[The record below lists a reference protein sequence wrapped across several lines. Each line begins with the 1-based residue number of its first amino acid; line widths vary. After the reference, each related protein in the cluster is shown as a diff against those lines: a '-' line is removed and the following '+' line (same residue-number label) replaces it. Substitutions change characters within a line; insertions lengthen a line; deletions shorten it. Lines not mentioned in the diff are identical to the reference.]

1 MLAIRR
7 FVAAVLCASAWLSSA
22 AVAQSTETVVSLT
35 PAQIEALG
43 LQTAVA
49 TSDGANAAAR
59 YPAMVVVPSGQQ
71 RVVAAPA
78 PGLVEALN
86 VSVGDSVRAGQPI
99 GLLRS
104 AQAQELQRDVLTTAS
119 QAALA
124 GSVAKRDEQ
133 LYKEGLISLSRLEA
147 SRAQARQAQ
156 FQQQERKS
164 ALTQIGASVKSGG
177 AVALVAPIDGVVL
190 ERPVVVGQRVEQ
202 TAPLFRIAR
211 LSPLWL
217 EMQVPARE
225 APSVRI
231 GDPVHLAAGAAS
243 GRVILVGQMV
253 DDASQTVLVRAQMG
267 PPMPDL
273 RAGQAVEARIETSV
287 SGLLVRVPSNALID
301 DAGRTVVFVA
311 TGTGDFRAVPVEA
324 VSFAGNE
331 TAVRG
336 LPSGSRV
343 VVRATAALK
352 AMLASGRP

>member
-1 MLAIRR
+1 M
-7 FVAAVLCASAWLSSA
+7 
-22 AVAQSTETVVSLT
+22 
-35 PAQIEALG
+35 
-43 LQTAVA
+43 
-49 TSDGANAAAR
+49 
-59 YPAMVVVPSGQQ
+59 
-71 RVVAAPA
+71 
-78 PGLVEALN
+78 
-86 VSVGDSVRAGQPI
+86 
-99 GLLRS
+99 
-104 AQAQELQRDVLTTAS
+104 
-119 QAALA
+119 
-124 GSVAKRDEQ
+124 
-133 LYKEGLISLSRLEA
+133 ISLSRLEA

-156 FQQQERKS
+156 LQQQERKS
-164 ALTQIGASVKSGG
+164 ALAQIGASVKSGG
-177 AVALVAPIDGVVL
+177 AVTLVAPIDGVVL
-190 ERPVVVGQRVEQ
+190 ERPVMVGQRVEQ

-231 GDPVHLAAGAAS
+231 GDPVHLAAGAAAS

-253 DDASQTVLVRAQMG
+253 DDASQTVLVRAQMD
-267 PPMPDL
+267 PPTPDL

-331 TAVRG
+331 TVVRG